1 MTELYP
7 LRLPPSF
14 RERIWGSY
22 DLAPVFGR
30 QERKIGEAWYSFDEN
45 IIANGPLKGRT
56 LAELIAEYG
65 HRLTGGSDPSVAPK
79 NRGLSQATPS
89 EPFSES
95 EPQAARSGLSSFFRG
110 PTANTFPILAKLLF
124 TSDRLSVQ
132 VHPNDDYAQAH
143 EGSPGKTEMWYVLA
157 AEPGA
162 SVALG
167 LTKTL
172 SGDELRQ
179 AALSGEIEK
188 YLNWVKVHPG
198 QTIFVPAGTLHAIGP
213 GLVLCEIQ
221 QNSDVTYRFY
231 DFGRLDADGQPRELH
246 IDKAVDVTEPAT
258 PPRPHRARPHPRH
271 RLDSRA
277 TRSLPLLQRRTL
289 VFGTP
294 DHLSRPSRPSRPA
307 HLPRGRRRPRRPPL
321 RPRRSLPP
329 PCRAGPTRT
338 HPKSPTKAIRAYIPS
353 QEPPTT
359 ETEPRMSISGP
370 AGQRPR
376 NNADNNDQ
384 PE

>member
-246 IDKAVDVTEPAT
+246 IDKAVDVTEQQ
-258 PPRPHRARPHPRH
+258 PHPGPTEPVRIP
-271 RLDSRA
+271 DTDW
-277 TRSLPLLQRRTL
+277 TRELLVACPYFNVEHWSLEHPITY
-289 VFGTP
+289 P
-294 DHLSRPSRPSRPA
+294 DHPGQADLLIFLEGEGALAGHPYAPGEAYLLPA
-307 HLPRGRRRPRRPPL
+307 ALDQL
-321 RPRRSLPP
+321 EL
-329 PCRAGPTRT
+329 T
-338 HPKSPTKAIRAYIPS
+338 PKSPTKAIRAYIPS

-359 ETEPRMSISGP
+359 ETEPRMSISGARGPTP
-370 AGQRPR
+370 AEQRR
-376 NNADNNDQ
+376 
-384 PE
+384 